1 MGTKARMEK
10 EMEAHSSIIAW
21 RIPSTEEF
29 GGLQSMGSQRVGH
42 DGSDLAHTKV
52 KKTQSHQF

>member
-1 MGTKARMEK
+1 
-10 EMEAHSSIIAW
+10 MEAHSSIIAW

-42 DGSDLAHTKV
+42 NGSDLAHTKV
-52 KKTQSHQF
+52 KKTQSEGGGRGDRDGEDM